1 MRARPSQH
9 QVLHKRIVS
18 LTVFLLLV
26 FGLVVARLFA
36 LQVISNRYYKA
47 LAEDQYTL
55 VKKLTPERGE
65 IEIVDKFSAEP
76 QPVAANI
83 TKDLVYANP
92 VSIKDPKAVA
102 DALAPILNLDPKD
115 VLAKISDKTKQYVP
129 LKKQLADDEEQ
140 KVKDLHLP
148 GIAFDPEVIRFYP
161 EATLL
166 SQVLG
171 YVGYKGN
178 DKVGLY
184 GLEKYFETDLKGT
197 PGSLSQEKDATGAWI
212 FGAKRDLQP
221 AVNGDNLILTIDKN
235 IQFKA
240 ESVLKDTVDK
250 NGADSGS
257 VIVMDPTTGAILAMA
272 NYPTFDPND
281 YNKTKDPA
289 LFSNNAVIG
298 NYEPGSVF
306 KPITMAAAVEEGKV
320 SPDSTYNDT
329 WQVVE
334 SDGKVIKNSDG
345 KAHGVSTMV
354 QVLDESLNTGAVYV
368 KEQMGNA
375 KFLDYLKKFGF
386 GQKTGVELP
395 ETSGSLATLEKGNVK
410 VNFDTAAFGQGI
422 TVTPLQLM
430 EAYTALANGGV
441 MMQPYIVQA
450 HVKPDGKIVNTEP
463 KKAGQVVSAQTAST
477 ISAMLVDVVENG
489 HGKKAAVKGYYIGG
503 KTGTAQVP
511 RKDGQGYEPNNNIG
525 TFIGYGPIEKP
536 KFLMMVRVDH
546 PRDVSFAES
555 SAAPPFSQIAQF
567 ILNYYNIPPT
577 RVVDAAKK

>member
-1 MRARPSQH
+1 
-9 QVLHKRIVS
+9 
-18 LTVFLLLV
+18 
-26 FGLVVARLFA
+26 
-36 LQVISNRYYKA
+36 
-47 LAEDQYTL
+47 
-55 VKKLTPERGE
+55 
-65 IEIVDKFSAEP
+65 
-76 QPVAANI
+76 
-83 TKDLVYANP
+83 
-92 VSIKDPKAVA
+92 
-102 DALAPILNLDPKD
+102 
-115 VLAKISDKTKQYVP
+115 
-129 LKKQLADDEEQ
+129 
-140 KVKDLHLP
+140 
-148 GIAFDPEVIRFYP
+148 
-161 EATLL
+161 
-166 SQVLG
+166 
-171 YVGYKGN
+171 
-178 DKVGLY
+178 
-184 GLEKYFETDLKGT
+184 
-197 PGSLSQEKDATGAWI
+197 
-212 FGAKRDLQP
+212 
-221 AVNGDNLILTIDKN
+221 
-235 IQFKA
+235 
-240 ESVLKDTVDK
+240 
-250 NGADSGS
+250 
-257 VIVMDPTTGAILAMA
+257 
-272 NYPTFDPND
+272 
-281 YNKTKDPA
+281 
-289 LFSNNAVIG
+289 
-298 NYEPGSVF
+298 
-306 KPITMAAAVEEGKV
+306 MAAAVEEGKV

-329 WQVVE
+329 GQVVE